1 MEFYGFIHF
10 TLNTWTDKEWGYG
23 DENPSLFNPT
33 QLDCRQWA
41 ETAKSAGMTGMI
53 LTTKHHDGFCL
64 WPSKYTEHSVKN
76 SPWKNGNGDVLMEFV
91 DACREFGIKPGFYL
105 SPWDRN
111 HKDYGRPE
119 YVTYYRNQL
128 TEILSNYGELF
139 EVWFDGANGG
149 DGFYGGARETRTIDR
164 TKYYGWKENF
174 EIVRRLQPKAC
185 MFSDAGPDIRWVGNE
200 KGFVSTET
208 SWMTFDSEDRYPG
221 FTGFAD
227 LSILSNGER
236 NGKNWVPPECDVSIR
251 PGWFYHDAE
260 NDKVKPPEEL
270 VELYFN
276 SIGRGGNFLLNLP
289 PDRRGLVHENDVTSL
304 AGMKKNLDAIF
315 KTDLAIG
322 KKTKASNV
330 RGNSAKFAGDKTVD
344 GKRNTY
350 WSTDDSVL
358 DAELVVDLGRTST
371 FNVIKLREFIPLG
384 QRVEAFAVD
393 CWQDGNWVEI
403 AKGTSIGSQR
413 LFKIET
419 VSSGKIR
426 LRIIESSASP
436 CISEILLLKW

>member
-23 DENPSLFNPT
+23 DESPSLFNPT

-41 ETAKSAGMTGMI
+41 ETAKSAGMKGLI

-64 WPSKYTEHSVKN
+64 WPSKYTGHSVKN
-76 SPWKNGNGDVLMEFV
+76 SPWKNGKGDVLREFV
-91 DACREFGIKPGFYL
+91 EACREFGIKPGFYL

-119 YVTYYRNQL
+119 YITYYRNQL

-164 TKYYGWKENF
+164 AVYYGWEETF
-174 EIVRRLQPKAC
+174 DIVRKLQPDAS

-208 SWMTFDSEDRYPG
+208 SWMTFDSEERYPG

-227 LSILSNGER
+227 LNILSNGER

-251 PGWFYHDAE
+251 PGWFYHDSE
-260 NDKVKPPEEL
+260 NDKVKSPEEL
-270 VELYFN
+270 VDLYFN

-289 PDRRGLVHENDVTSL
+289 PDRRGLVHENDMTSL
-304 AGMKKNLDAIF
+304 TGMKKILDRIF
-315 KTDLAIG
+315 TKDLAIG

-330 RGNSAKFAGDKTVD
+330 RDNSAKFAGDKTVD

-358 DAELVVDLGRTST
+358 EAELVVDLGGFST
-371 FNVIKLREFIPLG
+371 FNVIKLREFISLG

-393 CWQDGNWVEI
+393 CWQDGKWVEI
-403 AKGTSIGSQR
+403 AKGTSIGPQKLLR
-413 LFKIET
+413 AEK
-419 VSSGKIR
+419 VSSEKIR
-426 LRIIESSASP
+426 LRIIKSSASP
-436 CISEILLLKW
+436 CISELGIY

>member
-23 DENPSLFNPT
+23 DESPSLFNPT
-33 QLDCRQWA
+33 KLDCRQWV
-41 ETAKSAGMTGMI
+41 EVAKSAGMKGLI

-76 SPWKNGNGDVLMEFV
+76 SPWKNGKGDVLLEFV
-91 DACREFGIKPGFYL
+91 DACREFKIKPGFYL

-119 YVTYYRNQL
+119 YITYYRNQL

-164 TKYYGWKENF
+164 STYYGWKDTF
-174 EIVRRLQPKAC
+174 EIVRKLQPNAC

-200 KGFVSTET
+200 KGVSTET
-208 SWMTFDSEDRYPG
+208 SWMTYNADERYPG

-227 LSILSNGER
+227 LNILANGER
-236 NGKNWVPPECDVSIR
+236 DGRSWVPPECDVSIR
-251 PGWFYHDAE
+251 PGWFYHDSE
-260 NDKVKPPEEL
+260 NDKVKSPEAL

-276 SIGRGGNFLLNLP
+276 SVGRSGSFLLNLP
-289 PDRRGLVHENDVTSL
+289 PDRRGLIHENDISSL
-304 AGMKKNLDAIF
+304 AGMKKILDRIF
-315 KTDLAIG
+315 YKDLAAG
-322 KKTKASNV
+322 KKTKASNA
-330 RGNSAKFAGDKTVD
+330 RGNSAKFAGANAVD
-344 GKRNTY
+344 GNRNTY
-350 WSTDDSVL
+350 WATDDSVSTA
-358 DAELVVDLGRTST
+358 DLVIDLGKNFT
-371 FNVIKLREFIPLG
+371 FSVIKLREFIPLG
-384 QRVEAFAVD
+384 QRVEAFSVD
-393 CWQDGNWVEI
+393 CWKNGNWVEI

-413 LFKIET
+413 LLKIEP

-426 LRIIESSASP
+426 LRIIKASVSP
-436 CISEILLLKW
+436 CISEIGIY